1 MSDFASRGP
10 GHELSPTPRASSG
23 GGYAPK
29 QQTPDEHAH
38 DAVASFA
45 QQVNVI
51 GPAVEALQ
59 QAREANDLGR
69 WYEAKANLDRL
80 MTSADQGLQLA
91 TMHASDAPS
100 KAVDQ
105 FEETKRVLAKAKAV
119 EQDLTRHP
127 PTGYKPISREA
138 DLLAAILL
146 RPDGAVKAGMDQKER
161 AIRAELDQLS
171 SVESRMLVT
180 RLDRRVPEDKLAA
193 AFANPANLGND
204 RRDRLLAFLGD
215 ARRREA
221 TRETPREAP
230 SLVTRFQSAVA
241 AVTATSQGSPV
252 TTVAPAS
259 PVHAGAALY
268 LKINA
273 QDAWQGIAAHLM
285 GVVWPETERLTLLS
299 DLAFTRAIGTV
310 LYNWILNFETDDF
323 LAILYPEDPLSLVAA
338 LGSPEG
344 EPFPAALG
352 LGLGQIFHRVIAA
365 GLRRMGPRYLEAA
378 DVGAVESDQI
388 ATTCPIDRVVARTLT
403 QDGLVSVAASTQK
416 AAGRKAKRKIS
427 LAWQGAHDP
436 TQWNCA
442 RSEPA
447 DATPEEVAEHLRDK
461 YGGGR
466 ETSFFA
472 AGLASA
478 APIFVLPSAWAMQV
492 PEAAEHMYGKPN
504 EVPPLRDDPPE
515 ARLAKLATSRAADT
529 IALAQSPR
537 TKRDHGVQIDAVLFD
552 CAVQLDDVG
561 SGLAR
566 WGLAD
571 DVHAAR
577 LTVARKQADL
587 AIASP
592 DDRAAWVPVATGQR
606 TRLAR
611 ISGAVRKVLGAAA
624 SMQLT
629 DPSAR
634 AADPLR
640 GVLRRYAAAAAS
652 AHLANACE
660 TLITEAQSAEAD
672 LALRALSASMID
684 LEAAR
689 GQAYTATQGRA
700 GIGRVTQTTDAT
712 LAEAGVLENTLVN
725 GKQADP
731 AAIERVQIEAGEVAL
746 RARLRGLYVQLVDL
760 RASAQDA
767 GAGILASIASLGSG
781 AFRDLA
787 DLTSTIEQE
796 LSGVEITWNG
806 TLAASPIDDPSRDL
820 ILRRSALTSAQ
831 TSFEAIGKDHKIA
844 SFLRDGTDLVQWQRF
859 RTACVHTAVM
869 LGVSVAS
876 AGIGG
881 LVSEGLGSLA
891 MSVRGVEALSALS
904 MGARGAIRFAGLL
917 TDVAGNT
924 AGQMAMNGDS
934 FGTAAIQNLI
944 MVGGTTGLLGA
955 LGHEAALT
963 KQIEKT
969 FAQDTA
975 AFASLDEKLSTGWY
989 KAGRAVQWTAKET
1002 LAITGHTIMG
1012 AAMGYVAGRVT
1023 EAMGLEGKAGQSS
1036 AQASPSELR
1045 DLLLQGASIAVGK
1058 HVHAALGER
1067 MPSYARLAARSGA
1080 RAARALLGEAQHLQ
1094 ARAAE
1099 VARSAD
1105 ALAALDVF
1113 NARRRILELE
1123 LAALEEAEQL
1133 DDHASRIGRPSE
1145 GPNAAERQAMR
1156 REIGEQLANA
1166 RTDAALAVRF
1176 TLLGLEELVPGAVWR
1191 GTPDQARRAAREA
1204 RNTSEAVT
1212 ELYDVEKARTILTID
1227 GRTVEI
1233 AEREG
1238 PQPAASATRPPDADH
1253 ELSTHVARVPG
1264 SDLRG
1269 GAAPGNAA
1277 AQATHATALVAQ
1289 VRDVMGTVAR
1299 DAGVVAIT
1307 RIGTTDN
1314 TYRITLPNGQATL
1327 IEIVLARI
1335 EGTDVARVVPNST
1348 RQVKIGTEIIDGEH
1362 VIQIAEGLPVEQV
1375 ERALADAI
1383 ARVAAVHPRAME
1395 GLHPGGAP
1403 GDLSPDDIG
1412 RLAELRVLVRQ
1423 LNAEHA
1429 PATSREL
1436 LALVEYLG
1444 MREDARLAELAPHL
1458 TADEVAVIRAT
1469 VRGASDAERSAVEH
1483 DAHEDLA
1490 HEQRRSQQRG
1500 VGHETP
1506 YDLTTG
1512 RVIPRDELARMAHVA
1527 EQLRRIE
1534 SARTLAHYRSEAA
1547 KHPPGAY
1554 AKVGRTQIGGGP
1566 AIAGRDPNTLL
1577 IDLRGRWAADG
1588 SINIAQTAQQLQEL
1602 YRAKFGDVR
1611 QVAAP
1616 NERVPLE
1623 AIRFWTDS
1631 LAVQGPVIDGAGTY
1645 RIAEDG
1651 RLLVDIQP
1659 ADGSAPITLEV
1670 TSSDPAL
1677 MATGFTPEFIPGLPG
1692 GRNRLGIVDA
1702 VLTIDQAL
1710 TELATKPTT
1719 DPMVR
1724 DAAQAALQRMRTI
1737 PLPRLTDTSAIAEA
1751 LRGSGAETPAT
1762 IALMEALR
1770 SADHAASPARPDLE
1784 DATRTLPSEPAV
1796 RTKDALGTI
1805 DVGEKWHQIVAS
1817 TTTADGSSPIVLG
1830 DEANLAS
1837 RVDGLLAHLAT
1848 KRQPTADRPFKF
1860 MIAGAGGT
1868 AVSAAEI
1875 LLDRPFTEVTLLGR
1889 DHPDGLFQNIQ
1900 FRNMAIAYADE
1911 DLANML
1917 KLPKPGE
1924 PGYVP
1929 RVPRLRVYVDGHMD
1943 VPLPKVRTGT
1953 DGSQTIEA
1961 YPARPD
1967 HPDEFVGDGYIAAL
1981 GRPGTPPPNL
1991 DDLVVQTKRVGGKV
2005 HYHAHFDD
2013 DGQYTGYT
2021 VALTPK
2027 DPTKPVHRFTV
2038 TGAASRFIPYD
2049 DLKAQGDQA
2058 VIDRIERARNADAHH
2073 KSGNFAGGFVASATQ
2088 GRRHGAAD
2096 NHTADKGEQAP

>member
-1 MSDFASRGP
+1 MSEFASRGP
-10 GHELSPTPRASSG
+10 GHDSSRAAVS

-29 QQTPDEHAH
+29 PQTAADQAR
-38 DAVASFA
+38 DAIASFA
-45 QQVNVI
+45 REVAAI
-51 GPAVEALQ
+51 DPAVEVLR
-59 QAREANDLGR
+59 QAHEANDLNQ
-69 WYEAKANLDRL
+69 WHEAQTSLDRL
-80 MTSADQGLQLA
+80 MLAADRGFQQAADQ
-91 TMHASDAPS
+91 ASDAQLAEAKQSLAKS
-100 KAVDQ
+100 KAV
-105 FEETKRVLAKAKAV
+105 AH
-119 EQDLTRHP
+119 DLSSHP

-138 DLLAAILL
+138 DLLAAILH

-171 SVESRMLVT
+171 SIESRVLAS
-180 RLDRRVPEDKLAA
+180 RLERRVPEDKLAT
-193 AFANPANLGND
+193 AFSSPANLGGD

-221 TRETPREAP
+221 IREATP
-230 SLVTRFQSAVA
+230 SLMASFQSAVA
-241 AVTATSQGSPV
+241 AVTGPQVSH
-252 TTVAPAS
+252 APAIAPTS
-259 PVHAGAALY
+259 PAHAGAALY
-268 LKINA
+268 LKVNA
-273 QDAWQGIAAHLM
+273 GDAWQGIAAHLM
-285 GVVWPETERLTLLS
+285 GVVWPETDRLTLLS
-299 DLAFTRAIGTV
+299 DLAFTRAVGTV
-310 LYNWILNFETDDF
+310 LYNWIPNFEIDDF
-323 LAILYPEDPLSLVAA
+323 LAMLYPEDPLSLVVA
-338 LGSPEG
+338 LGAPEG

-365 GLRRMGPRYLEAA
+365 GLRRMGPRYLETA
-378 DVGAVESDQI
+378 DVGTVTSDQI
-388 ATTCPIDRVVARTLT
+388 PTTYPIDRVVARTLT
-403 QDGLVSVAASTQK
+403 QDGIVSVAASAAPAQK
-416 AAGRKAKRKIS
+416 KAPKSKTKRKIS

-447 DATPEEVAEHLRDK
+447 DATPEEVAEYLRDK
-461 YGGGR
+461 YGGDR

-478 APIFVLPSAWAMQV
+478 APLFVLPSAWAMRV
-492 PEAAEHMYGKPN
+492 PEAAEHMYGKPSDI
-504 EVPPLRDDPPE
+504 PPLRDDPPE
-515 ARLAKLATSRAADT
+515 ARLAKLATSRAADL

-537 TKRDHGVQIDAVLFD
+537 TKRDPGVQIDALLFD
-552 CAVQLDDVG
+552 CSIQLDDIG
-561 SGLAR
+561 GGLAS
-566 WGLAD
+566 WGLAT
-571 DVHAAR
+571 DVREAQMG
-577 LTVARKQADL
+577 VERKQADL
-587 AIASP
+587 AHAAP
-592 DDRAAWVPVATGQR
+592 DEIAAWAPVASGQR
-606 TRLAR
+606 ERLAR

-624 SMQLT
+624 SMQIT

-634 AADPLR
+634 AADPMR

-652 AHLANACE
+652 AHLATTCE
-660 TLITEAQSAEAD
+660 GLIADAQGAEAD
-672 LALRALSASMID
+672 LTLRALSASTVD

-689 GQAYTATQGRA
+689 GQAYTATRGKA
-700 GIGRVTQTTDAT
+700 GINGILGSTDAT
-712 LAEAGVLENTLVN
+712 LADASVLESTLVN

-731 AAIERVQIEAGEVAL
+731 ATIERVQIEAGEIAL
-746 RARLRGLYVQLVDL
+746 RARLRGLYVQLVEL
-760 RASAQDA
+760 KASAQDA
-767 GAGILASIASLGSG
+767 GAGILASIASLGSS

-787 DLTSTIEQE
+787 DLTGMIEHD
-796 LSGVEITWNG
+796 LDSVESTWNK
-806 TLAASPIDDPSRDL
+806 TALTDDPDL
-820 ILRRSALTSAQ
+820 TLRRSALTTAQ
-831 TSFEAIGKDHKIA
+831 TAFDAIGRDHKIA
-844 SFLRDGTDLVQWQRF
+844 SFFRDGTDLVQWQRF
-859 RTACVHTAVM
+859 RTACVHTAIM

-881 LVSEGLGSLA
+881 LVSEGLGSMA

-904 MGARGAIRFAGLL
+904 MGARGAIRFSGFLA
-917 TDVAGNT
+917 DVAGNT

-944 MVGGTTGLLGA
+944 MVGGTSGLLGA
-955 LGHEAALT
+955 LGHEAALA

-969 FAQDTA
+969 FARDTA
-975 AFASLDEKLSTGWY
+975 ELASLDEKLSTGWY

-1023 EAMGLEGKAGQSS
+1023 EAMGLESKGQP
-1036 AQASPSELR
+1036 QATQSDLR

-1080 RAARALLGEAQHLQ
+1080 RAARLLLGEAQHLQ
-1094 ARAAE
+1094 ATAAE
-1099 VARSAD
+1099 VMRSAD
-1105 ALAALDVF
+1105 ALAALDVY
-1113 NARRRILELE
+1113 NTRRRILELE
-1123 LAALEEAEQL
+1123 LAALEEAAQL
-1133 DDHASRIGRPSE
+1133 DEHATKIGHPTE
-1145 GPNAAERQAMR
+1145 GPSAAERQAMR
-1156 REIGEQLANA
+1156 HEIGEQLANA

-1191 GTPDQARRAAREA
+1191 GTPEQAKRAAREA
-1204 RNTSEAVT
+1204 RRTSDAVT

-1233 AEREG
+1233 AER
-1238 PQPAASATRPPDADH
+1238 PDASAQTTATRPPDADH

-1264 SDLRG
+1264 SDLHGRS
-1269 GAAPGNAA
+1269 APTDPA
-1277 AQATHATALVAQ
+1277 ALVAQ
-1289 VRDVMGTVAR
+1289 IHVVMAHIAG

-1307 RIGTTDN
+1307 RVGTSSV
-1314 TYRITLPNGQATL
+1314 YRITLANGQATL
-1327 IEIVLARI
+1327 VEVVLARI
-1335 EGTDVARVVPNST
+1335 EGSDVVRVVPNST
-1348 RQVKIGTEIIDGEH
+1348 RQVKIGAEIIDGEH
-1362 VIQIAEGLPVEQV
+1362 VIQLAEGLPVEQV
-1375 ERALADAI
+1375 ERALADAV
-1383 ARVAAVHPRAME
+1383 ARVAIVHPRAMD

-1403 GDLSPDDIG
+1403 GDLGPDDVG

-1423 LNAEHA
+1423 LNTEHA
-1429 PATSREL
+1429 PATRREL

-1458 TADEVAVIRAT
+1458 TTAEVATIRAT

-1483 DAHEDLA
+1483 DAREDLA
-1490 HEQRRSQQRG
+1490 HEQHRAQQRG
-1500 VGHETP
+1500 VAHEAP

-1512 RVIPRDELARMAHVA
+1512 RVIPRDELERMAHVA

-1534 SARTLAHYRSEAA
+1534 SARTLAHYRAEAA
-1547 KHPPGAY
+1547 KHPPGTY
-1554 AKVGRTQIGGGP
+1554 AKVGHTQIGGGP
-1566 AIAGRDPNTLL
+1566 AIAGRDPSTLL

-1616 NERVPLE
+1616 NDRVPLE

-1631 LAVQGPVIDGAGTY
+1631 LAVQGPVIDGAGFY

-1670 TSSDPAL
+1670 TSADPVV

-1710 TELATKPTT
+1710 QVLVDKPTT
-1719 DPMVR
+1719 DLMVR

-1737 PLPRLTDTSAIAEA
+1737 PLPRMTDTSAIAEA

-1770 SADHAASPARPDLE
+1770 SADHAAKPARPDLE
-1784 DATRTLPSEPAV
+1784 DATRTLPAEPAV
-1796 RTKDALGTI
+1796 RTKDALGTV
-1805 DVGEKWHQIVAS
+1805 DVGDKWHQIVAS

-1837 RVDGLLAHLAT
+1837 RVDGLLAHLT
-1848 KRQPTADRPFKF
+1848 TQRQPTADRPFKF

-1900 FRNMAIAYADE
+1900 FRKMAITYADA
-1911 DLANML
+1911 DLADML

-1929 RVPRLRVYVDGHMD
+1929 RSSRLKVFVDGHMD
-1943 VPLPKVRTGT
+1943 VPLPKVKTAADGT
-1953 DGSQTIEA
+1953 QTIEA
-1961 YPARPD
+1961 YPARAG

-1981 GRPGTPPPNL
+1981 GRPGEPPPNL
-1991 DDLVVQTKRVGGKV
+1991 GDLVVQTKRVGGRT

-2021 VALTPK
+2021 VTLTPK
-2027 DPTKPVHRFTV
+2027 DPTKPAHKFTV

-2049 DLKAQGDQA
+2049 DLRAQGDQA
-2058 VIDRIERARNADAHH
+2058 VIDRIEKARNADAHH

-2096 NHTADKGEQAP
+2096 NHTNEESAP